1 MGTVPGRHSPSG
13 RVYRLE
19 SKTNTMSK
27 DSLTEQKM
35 TGESL
40 LPKHVELLTPYS
52 AHRKPKVRPNHR
64 LLLGVVGVTFII
76 GWLSILTI
84 ATFNGRQGKESFA
97 QKILSGKEVE
107 RLVESMVKGND
118 TEQQRDR
125 RQITY
130 PDGTPVDP
138 ETEAEIDRIAMVVAE
153 SLVTWSRGSV
163 ENWRRERGRELE
175 EQARRSTTTSSL
187 PRCSDRGDSMSMY
200 CRED

>member
-1 MGTVPGRHSPSG
+1 MGTVPALHSPSEQ
-13 RVYRLE
+13 VYRLE

-52 AHRKPKVRPNHR
+52 DHRKPKVRPNRR

-97 QKILSGKEVE
+97 QKIFSGEEVE
-107 RLVESMVKGND
+107 RLVESIEKGDD

-125 RQITY
+125 RQLTAD
-130 PDGTPVDP
+130 DGTPLTY
-138 ETEAEIDRIAMVVAE
+138 EEEERLRVA
-153 SLVTWSRGSV
+153 V
-163 ENWRRERGRELE
+163 EGFFVALQERTVERM
-175 EQARRSTTTSSL
+175 RTSTPPSSTTEFSWWA
-187 PRCSDRGDSMSMY
+187 
-200 CRED
+200 

>member
-1 MGTVPGRHSPSG
+1 MGTVPALHSPSEQ
-13 RVYRLE
+13 VYRLE

-27 DSLTEQKM
+27 DSMTEQKM

-52 AHRKPKVRPNHR
+52 AHKKPKVRPNRR
-64 LLLGVVGVTFII
+64 LVLGVVGVTFII

-97 QKILSGKEVE
+97 QKIFSGEEVE
-107 RLVESMVKGND
+107 RLVESIEKGND

-125 RQITY
+125 RQHST
-130 PDGTPVDP
+130 GW
-138 ETEAEIDRIAMVVAE
+138 TEDDWTEDQVRNIFEGFLTALREE
-153 SLVTWSRGSV
+153 
-163 ENWRRERGRELE
+163 RER
-175 EQARRSTTTSSL
+175 QRSTTPSSL